1 MSSYSMEPTCPL
13 VLSVT
18 DDTNYIRGTDFG
30 FPKGEW
36 VGGSTYMAEPAPNV
50 GVVVFL
56 SGVGQWAITFFPV
69 WPEAVQRGI
78 PLNVMFAEYTLT
90 LAYVTGKIGPRPEN
104 ARQVFATE
112 IIEIICIIQDRTIGE
127 DNVCSYFQ
135 SVIDRLPYAELER
148 ATRRSRAVGDRS
160 KDVG

>member
-1 MSSYSMEPTCPL
+1 MSSYSTGPTCPL
-13 VLSVT
+13 VLSVS
-18 DDTNYIRGTDFG
+18 DAYNNIRGTDFG

-36 VGGSTYMAEPAPNV
+36 VWGHTYMAEPAPNV

-56 SGVGQWAITFFPV
+56 SGGGQWAITFFPV

-78 PLNVMFAEYTLT
+78 PLNVIFAEYT

-104 ARQVFATE
+104 IRQVFATE

-135 SVIDRLPYAELER
+135 SVIDRVPYAELER
-148 ATRRSRAVGDRS
+148 TTRRGCAVGDRS
-160 KDVG
+160 ENVG

>member
-1 MSSYSMEPTCPL
+1 MSSYSTGPTCPL
-13 VLSVT
+13 VLSVI
-18 DDTNYIRGTDFG
+18 DDTNNIRGIDFG

-36 VGGSTYMAEPAPNV
+36 VGGATYMAEPAPNV

-56 SGVGQWAITFFPV
+56 SGRGQWAITFFPV

-78 PLNVMFAEYTLT
+78 PLNVIFAKYT

-104 ARQVFATE
+104 TRQVFATE

-135 SVIDRLPYAELER
+135 SVIDRVPYAELER
-148 ATRRSRAVGDRS
+148 TTRRGCAVGDRS
-160 KDVG
+160 ENVG

>member
-1 MSSYSMEPTCPL
+1 MSSCSTGPTCPL
-13 VLSVT
+13 VLSVI

-36 VGGSTYMAEPAPNV
+36 VWGQVYMAEPAPNV

-56 SGVGQWAITFFPV
+56 PGVGQQWAITFFPV

-78 PLNVMFAEYTLT
+78 PLNVIFAEYTL
-90 LAYVTGKIGPRPEN
+90 ACATGKIGPRPEN
-104 ARQVFATE
+104 TRQVLATE

-135 SVIDRLPYAELER
+135 SVIDRVLYAELER
-148 ATRRSRAVGDRS
+148 ETRRDCAVGYRS
-160 KDVG
+160 ENVG

>member
-1 MSSYSMEPTCPL
+1 MSSYSTGPTCPL
-13 VLSVT
+13 VLSVI

-36 VGGSTYMAEPAPNV
+36 VWGQAYMAEPAPNV

-56 SGVGQWAITFFPV
+56 SGRGQWAITFFPV

-78 PLNVMFAEYTLT
+78 PLNVIFAKYT

-104 ARQVFATE
+104 TRQVFATE

-135 SVIDRLPYAELER
+135 SVIDRVPYAELER
-148 ATRRSRAVGDRS
+148 ATRRDCAVGYRS
-160 KDVG
+160 ENVG